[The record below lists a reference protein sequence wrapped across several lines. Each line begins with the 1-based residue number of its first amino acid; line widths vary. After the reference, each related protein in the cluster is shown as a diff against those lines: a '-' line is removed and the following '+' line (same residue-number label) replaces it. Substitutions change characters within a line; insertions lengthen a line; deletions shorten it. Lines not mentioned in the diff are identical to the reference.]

1 MRPNLCAKP
10 SSGKTDEFSI
20 MSTVSIAKTGTPFR
34 QTRLRAFAYCNGT
47 PFSFK
52 AIF

>member
-1 MRPNLCAKP
+1 
-10 SSGKTDEFSI
+10 
-20 MSTVSIAKTGTPFR
+20 MSTVSIAKTGTPFK

-52 AIF
+52 AIFSESFVITSNDDKSC